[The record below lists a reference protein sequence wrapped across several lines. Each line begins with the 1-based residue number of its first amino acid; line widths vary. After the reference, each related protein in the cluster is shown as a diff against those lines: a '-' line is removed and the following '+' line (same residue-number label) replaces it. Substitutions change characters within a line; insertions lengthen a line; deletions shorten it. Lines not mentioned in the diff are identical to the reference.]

1 MKALVCG
8 SFDPVTNGHIDL
20 IKRAAAMF
28 ESVTVGIFVNSEK
41 TYMFPVDVR
50 RNMLEIA
57 AEEIKNV
64 EIDIS
69 EGYVADYVKEHGIG
83 VIVKGVRNSVD
94 YEYELRMAKYNKEH
108 APDTETVFLPASDE
122 TESLSSSLVKKL
134 FASGE
139 DIGHY
144 VPASVADEFNKI
156 KEGR

>member
-41 TYMFPVDVR
+41 TYMFSAGER

-57 AEEIKNV
+57 TKEMKNV
-64 EIDIS
+64 KIDIS
-69 EGYVADYVKEHGIG
+69 DGYVSDYVKEHGIG

-139 DIGHY
+139 DISRY

-156 KEGR
+156 KEER

>member
-20 IKRAAAMF
+20 IKRAAGMF
-28 ESVTVGIFVNSEK
+28 ESVIVGIFVNSEK
-41 TYMFPVDVR
+41 KYMFPIDIR
-50 RNMLEIA
+50 RDMLKIA
-57 AEEIKNV
+57 TEEIKNV

-108 APDTETVFLPASDE
+108 APNTETVFLPASDE

-139 DIGHY
+139 DISRY

>member
-41 TYMFPVDVR
+41 TYMFSADER

-57 AEEIKNV
+57 TEEIKNV

-69 EGYVADYVKEHGIG
+69 EGYVADYVKAHGIG

-139 DIGHY
+139 DIGRY